1 MKTVIAYSTESTT
14 KKGTFVTGLKA
25 EMKVNDSI
33 LGEILSS
40 RVFNIK
46 TGQQV
51 PVGTE
56 YNLDMSKFDVVKYT
70 NTDEETGKESTSFW
84 LTLKGE

>member
-1 MKTVIAYSTESTT
+1 MLTVIAYSTESTT
-14 KKGTFVTGLKA
+14 KRGTFVTGLKA
-25 EMKVNDSI
+25 DLKVQDPI

-56 YNLDMSKFDVVKYT
+56 YNLEMSKFDVVKYT
-70 NTDEETGKESTSFW
+70 NTDDTTGNESTSYW